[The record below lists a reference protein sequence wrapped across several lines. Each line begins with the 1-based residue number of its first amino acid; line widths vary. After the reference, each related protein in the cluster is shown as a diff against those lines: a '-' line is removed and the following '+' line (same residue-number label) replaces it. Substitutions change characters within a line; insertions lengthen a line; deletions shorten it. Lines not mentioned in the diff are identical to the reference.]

1 MFWSD
6 MMTTGGI
13 RRREMLALLAGAA
26 AAPFATCARAD
37 LMIGA
42 KKLTTIS
49 DGNLV
54 LPVSFVFP
62 EAPAET
68 LRTVLIESGQGTGML
83 EPECNVSLLRHDDRL
98 ILFDVGSG
106 ANFQPTAGRL
116 LENLEAAGVAP
127 EAITDVIFTHG
138 HPDHLWGLQ
147 DDFDEY
153 VYANANYHINRTEW
167 DYWRASDTLEKTPDE
182 RKSFVV
188 GAQNRFSL
196 LEDRINL
203 FGYGDEVVA
212 GVEAVDTSGHTQGHT
227 SFAIHDAG
235 QSAMILGDALTNFAV
250 SFEYP
255 DWVSGTDHEPQKAVT
270 TRKKLLDRLA
280 GDKMTIAGFHLSAGG
295 IGRVER
301 KAAAYRF
308 ASLD

>member
-1 MFWSD
+1 
-6 MMTTGGI
+6 MTTGGI
-13 RRREMLALLAGAA
+13 RRREMLSLLAGAA
-26 AAPFATCARAD
+26 ATAFSTGVRAEIR
-37 LMIGA
+37 IGV
-42 KKLTTIS
+42 KELTTIS

-54 LPVSFVFP
+54 LPTGFVFP
-62 EAPAET
+62 EAPAEALKT
-68 LRTVLIESGQGTGML
+68 ILLESGQSMEML
-83 EPECNVSLLRHDDRL
+83 KPECNVSLLRQDDRL

-106 ANFQPTAGRL
+106 PNFQPTAGRL
-116 LENLEAAGVAP
+116 LENLGTFGIAP
-127 EAITDVIFTHG
+127 EEITDVIFTHG
-138 HPDHLWGLQ
+138 HPDHLWGLL

-153 VYANANYHINRTEW
+153 VFANADYHINRNEW
-167 DYWRASDTLEKTPDE
+167 DYWRAADTLEKTPDA

-188 GAQNRFSL
+188 GARNRFSF

-255 DWVSGTDHEPQKAVT
+255 DWVSGTDHEPQKAVA

-280 GDKMTIAGFHLSAGG
+280 GDEMLIAGFHLSGGG
-295 IGRVER
+295 IGSVER

-308 ASLD
+308 ANLS